1 MTAKTKTR
9 APLEFSA
16 QAAARQAPA
25 SVKAA
30 QSATREGKAAIPFWV
45 PISARQQL
53 KHLATDLHA
62 TAQDC
67 LTEALNDFFI
77 KHGKPPIA

>member
-9 APLEFSA
+9 ASLGFSA
-16 QAAARQAPA
+16 QAAARQEPA
-25 SVKAA
+25 SVKTP
-30 QSATREGKAAIPFWV
+30 QSASREGKAAIPFWV
-45 PISARQQL
+45 PVSARQQL

-67 LTEALNDFFI
+67 LSEALNDFFI